1 VEEASDPEAVTLVDE
16 QGREREFNLHDAFE
30 LEGVDYY
37 LVEAADDPEMVL
49 VLREE
54 GGALV
59 AVEGEEF
66 ERVIKMLESETE

>member
-1 VEEASDPEAVTLVDE
+1 MDDASESEAVTLVDE
-16 QGREREFNLHDAFE
+16 QGRERQFNLHDAFE

-37 LVEAADDPEMVL
+37 LVEAADEPEMVV

-66 ERVIKMLESETE
+66 DRVMKMLESETE

>member
-1 VEEASDPEAVTLVDE
+1 MDDASESEAVMLVDE
-16 QGREREFNLHDAFE
+16 QGRERQFNLHDAFE
-30 LEGVDYY
+30 LDGVDYY
-37 LVEAADDPEMVL
+37 LVEAADEPEMVV

-66 ERVIKMLESETE
+66 DRVMKMLESETE

>member
-1 VEEASDPEAVTLVDE
+1 MDETPEPESVTLVDE

-37 LVEAADDPEMVL
+37 LVEATDDPEVVL
-49 VLREE
+49 VLRDE

-66 ERVIKMLESETE
+66 DRVMKMLESETE

>member
-1 VEEASDPEAVTLVDE
+1 MDDASESEAVMLVDE
-16 QGREREFNLHDAFE
+16 QGRERQFNLHDAFE

-37 LVEAADDPEMVL
+37 LVEAADEPEMVV

-66 ERVIKMLESETE
+66 DRVMKMLESETE

>member
-1 VEEASDPEAVTLVDE
+1 VDDASESEAVTLVDE
-16 QGREREFNLHDAFE
+16 QGRERQFNLHDAFE

-37 LVEAADDPEMVL
+37 LVEAADEPEMVV

-66 ERVIKMLESETE
+66 DRVMKMLESETE

>member
-1 VEEASDPEAVTLVDE
+1 MLVDE
-16 QGREREFNLHDAFE
+16 QGRERQFNLHDAFE
-30 LEGVDYY
+30 LDGVDYY
-37 LVEAADDPEMVL
+37 LVEAADEPEMVV

-66 ERVIKMLESETE
+66 DRVMKMLESETE